1 VNTLQPSQMSSRVDR
16 EEKHV
21 LTNKTLSQQEG
32 VKEEEEYSRPSTSNH
47 EAIQH
52 HGSEV
57 STPKAHDKEA
67 QTDAHSTLTTESAI
81 LPPPDGG
88 LHAWLKVF
96 GGFMIYINIW
106 YAKHPTHLP
115 STPNILQLTLPH
127 TGASP

>member
-1 VNTLQPSQMSSRVDR
+1 MSSRVDR

-21 LTNKTLSQQEG
+21 ITNKTLLQQEE
-32 VKEEEEYSRPSTSNH
+32 VKEEEDNSRPSSSNH
-47 EAIQH
+47 EAIQQ

-57 STPKAHDKEA
+57 STSKAHDKEA
-67 QTDAHSTLTTESAI
+67 QTDAHSTLTTESTI
-81 LPPPDGG
+81 PPPPDGG

-115 STPNILQLTLPH
+115 STQISSN
-127 TGASP
+127 